1 MLCKEKDFVQY
12 CQTFGYRAPAPFSVG
27 YFMKKSKLE
36 LEYAFTFSLAGI
48 ATPVNGYKLAWA
60 INKVTG
66 FNLVRMPDLAVGFR
80 PLVEKFF
87 LHYGYETRLN
97 RLKLFRN
104 RALDET
110 GTRYMLVPEFPQFD
124 FILLT
129 QSDDPGFTPRIT
141 ELVRSLPFVE
151 LVKPLEVQQ
160 LKSKVNFVM

>member
-1 MLCKEKDFVQY
+1 
-12 CQTFGYRAPAPFSVG
+12 
-27 YFMKKSKLE
+27 MKKSKLVV
-36 LEYAFTFSLAGI
+36 EYTFDFSLTGI

-60 INKVTG
+60 INRVTG
-66 FNLVRMPDLAVGFR
+66 FHLVRLPDLVVGFR
-80 PLVEKFF
+80 PMVEKFF

-110 GTRYMLVPEFPQFD
+110 SPRYLLVPEFPRFD
-124 FILLT
+124 FILLA
-129 QSDDPGFTPRIT
+129 QSNDPAFASRIT

-151 LVKPLEVQQ
+151 LAKPLDVSG